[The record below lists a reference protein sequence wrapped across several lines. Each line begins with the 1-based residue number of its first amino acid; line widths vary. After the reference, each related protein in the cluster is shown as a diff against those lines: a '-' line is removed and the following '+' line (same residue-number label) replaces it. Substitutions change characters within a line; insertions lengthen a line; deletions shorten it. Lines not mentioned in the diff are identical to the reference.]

1 MLMQEKQNTPKAM
14 GAIIRRMADCI
25 EHGTIAPNKNLMAD
39 EAYCADFKAE
49 LPAILIQ
56 IAEYLELVGP

>member
-1 MLMQEKQNTPKAM
+1 M
-14 GAIIRRMADCI
+14 GAVIRRLADCI